1 MLPLKQLNPVWLL
14 LFSLILACG
23 NETQVIE
30 TEERNGTE
38 GLAIYAKNPAY
49 WSYNG
54 QPTLLIGGSQNDNL
68 FQIDNLKAHLDD
80 IADAGGN
87 YIRNTLSSRDT
98 GDIWA
103 FARNEAG
110 LYDLE
115 QFDTAYFNRF
125 RQLLQWT
132 SERDIIVQVEL
143 WDRFDFA
150 RDPWQLNPYRP
161 ANNVNYDTTASGLSN
176 FYPRHPGS
184 NDNRFFFT
192 VPALDSQ
199 TLILSYQQRY
209 VDQVM
214 GIALDYG
221 NVLYCMD
228 NETNGDPAWGAYW
241 SRYLKAKAAERG
253 KTIFTTEMWD
263 AWDLKKEEHQATFD
277 HPELYDF
284 IDISQNN
291 HNKGQE
297 HWDNLH
303 WVRNYIKAE
312 KRPLN
317 HVKIYGAETSRY
329 GSERDAVE
337 RFWRSLLGGAASI
350 RFHRPPSGLG
360 LSRPVRQSLRAAHT
374 VLEEFDLYDAQ
385 PDVNSE
391 KLLNR
396 TDNEAFLSYKE
407 GQSYLLYFPDGGTV
421 DLDLRGENGPAE
433 VLWLSIMDKPN
444 EWQKA
449 APVSGGDSYTLAAP
463 GAGHWMA
470 LVRF

>member
-1 MLPLKQLNPVWLL
+1 MVPLKQLTPFWLL
-14 LFSLILACG
+14 LFFLIFACE
-23 NETQVIE
+23 NETPAVE
-30 TEERNGTE
+30 TETGNGSE
-38 GLAIYAKNPAY
+38 GLAIYTQNPAY

-54 QPTLLIGGSQNDNL
+54 RPTLLIGGSRNDNL
-68 FQIDNLKAHLDD
+68 FQIEDLKAHLDD
-80 IADAGGN
+80 MANAGGN

-125 RQLLQWT
+125 TRLLEWT
-132 SERDIIVQVEL
+132 SERDIIVQIEL

-150 RDPWQLNPYRP
+150 RDPWLLNPYRP
-161 ANNVNYDTTASGLSN
+161 ANNVNYDTTASGLSD

-199 TLILSYQQRY
+199 ALILGYQQRY
-209 VDQVM
+209 VDQVLD
-214 GIALDYG
+214 IALDFG

-263 AWDLKKEEHQATFD
+263 AWDLKKEEHLATFD

-303 WVRNYIKAE
+303 WVRNYIQEE

-360 LSRPVRQSLRAAHT
+360 LSRPVRQSLRAART
-374 VLEEFDLYDAQ
+374 LLDAFDLYAAR
-385 PDVNSE
+385 PDVKSE
-391 KLLNR
+391 KLRNR
-396 TDNEAFLSYKE
+396 VDNEAFLSYIA
-407 GQSYLLYFPDGGTV
+407 GQTYVLYFPNGGAV
-421 DLDLRGENGPAE
+421 DLDLSGEAGRAE
-433 VLWLSIMDKPN
+433 VQWLSIMDQPA
-444 EWQKA
+444 EWQTA
-449 APVSGGDSYTLAAP
+449 APISGGEVQSLTTPAE
-463 GAGHWMA
+463 GHWLA

>member
-1 MLPLKQLNPVWLL
+1 MAQPIPLPIIFLL
-14 LFSLILACG
+14 LASLLTSCG
-23 NETQVIE
+23 NEAPAVTAE
-30 TEERNGTE
+30 LESSPA
-38 GLAIYAKNPAY
+38 GLAIDAENPTY

-54 QPTLLIGGSQNDNL
+54 QPTLLIGGSSNDNL
-68 FQIDNLKAHLDD
+68 FQIDSLKQHLDA
-80 IADAGGN
+80 IAAAGGN

-125 RQLLQWT
+125 RRLLEWT
-132 SERDIIVQVEL
+132 SERDIIVQIEL

-150 RDPWQLNPYRP
+150 RDPWQLNPFRP
-161 ANNVNYDTTASGLSN
+161 ANNINYDTTASGLKDI
-176 FYPRHPGS
+176 YVRHPGS
-184 NDNRFFFT
+184 NDNRFFFS
-192 VPALDSQ
+192 VPSLDSNDLLLQ
-199 TLILSYQQRY
+199 YQQAY
-209 VDQVM
+209 VDEVM
-214 GIALDYG
+214 DIALQYG

-241 SRYLKAKAAERG
+241 SRYLKNKAAERG
-253 KTIFTTEMWD
+253 RIIFTTEMWD
-263 AWDLKKEEHQATFD
+263 AWDLSDEEHLATFD

-291 HNKGQE
+291 HNKGQK

-303 WVRNYIKAE
+303 WVRAYTEDE

-360 LSRPVRQSLRAAHT
+360 LSRPAAQSLRAART
-374 VLEEFDLYDAQ
+374 LLSSFDLYRAQ

-391 KLLNR
+391 LLLNR
-396 TDNEAFLSYKE
+396 TDNEAFLSYIT
-407 GQSYLLYFPDGGTV
+407 GQHYLLYFPDGGTV
-421 DLDLRGENGPAE
+421 DLDLTGISGTGE
-433 VLWLSIMDKPN
+433 VRWLSIMDQPTQ
-444 EWQKA
+444 WQQTA
-449 APVSGGDSYTLAAP
+449 SAP
-463 GAGHWMA
+463 GGAALTLVAPNKGHWLA
-470 LVRF
+470 LVQF